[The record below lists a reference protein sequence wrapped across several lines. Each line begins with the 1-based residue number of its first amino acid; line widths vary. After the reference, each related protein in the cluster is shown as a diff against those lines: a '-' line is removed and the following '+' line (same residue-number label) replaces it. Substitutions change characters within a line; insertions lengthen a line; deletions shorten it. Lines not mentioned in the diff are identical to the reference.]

1 MEKKKPG
8 RIPGKALETK
18 MNRKTDEYFALCLE
32 RGELPTMGGLAL
44 ALGYPCREEMERD
57 RLARR
62 ENREDPA
69 GRALTRA
76 RALVEEANLQAVYRR
91 ETSAGAKF
99 ILQSEFGYDDR
110 GDREFSGIIEVKVE
124 PEPEREEEA
133 YGDKNSAEGL

>member
-18 MNRKTDEYFALCLE
+18 MNRKTDAYFALCLE

-44 ALGYPCREEMERD
+44 ALGYPCREELERD
-57 RLARR
+57 RLALG
-62 ENREDPA
+62 ENKADPL

-91 ETSAGAKF
+91 ETAAGAKF

-110 GDREFSGIIEVKVE
+110 GNQEFSGVIEVKVE
-124 PEPEREEEA
+124 PEPEREEGTHGSE
-133 YGDKNSAEGL
+133 NSGQGL